1 MRRRPYCVLL
11 FDEIEKA
18 HHDVFNVLLQLLDDG
33 RLTDGQG
40 RTVDFKNTIVIMTSN
55 VGSHRILEYKGSFA
69 GEGYERM
76 KEAVIEEMRRHF
88 RPEFLNRVDEIIVF
102 HALDEEHLKQI
113 VDIQLRR
120 LSERLAERHIQLEL
134 TDAAK
139 THIVR
144 TGYDPAYGARPLKR
158 VIQKEIETALGR
170 MILKGEVHD
179 GQTVLVDADRGRLTF
194 SDAVARSPG

>member
-1 MRRRPYCVLL
+1 MLL

-18 HHDVFNVLLQLLDDG
+18 HPDVFNVLLQVLDDG

-55 VGSHRILEYKGSFA
+55 IGSHRILEYKGSFA

-76 KEAVIEEMRRHF
+76 KEAVLDEMRQHF

-120 LSERLAERHIQLEL
+120 SANGWRNG
-134 TDAAK
+134 T
-139 THIVR
+139 
-144 TGYDPAYGARPLKR
+144 
-158 VIQKEIETALGR
+158 
-170 MILKGEVHD
+170 
-179 GQTVLVDADRGRLTF
+179 
-194 SDAVARSPG
+194 SPWS